1 MIIDGNVCD
10 NHIMLDAQRYPNK
23 PSGVGISYARTS
35 DWTRRD
41 FQFSSILV
49 SGVIYFLLF
58 PRFPFLN
65 SNASCTDDDSYL
77 DTVQASMDI
86 GTITLQIWRIEVQEV
101 VSETLKHRYGAPTL
115 DDRIVHE
122 RSKKAGAHHV
132 TCVAPPYRTRPTH

>member
-1 MIIDGNVCD
+1 
-10 NHIMLDAQRYPNK
+10 
-23 PSGVGISYARTS
+23 
-35 DWTRRD
+35 
-41 FQFSSILV
+41 
-49 SGVIYFLLF
+49 VIYFLLF